1 MCGRA
6 AAAGGDDGV
15 VAAAAAAAGDDDGV
29 AARAG
34 AAPFVPPAPV
44 ASFACV
50 ALFASFASAGEGMT
64 SSPKLPADSVSMMA
78 CRRLL
83 SVSRATARCFQS
95 TPVDEEDE
103 EDDEEDE
110 EDEEEDEGTAAPLA
124 PRGLGDNWR
133 PPRPRPTLSFAAV
146 DARGGSEKGVNGW
159 NFFVGLG
166 TRIGDDFPNMCSR
179 KRSVSLTES
188 AVYRFGCGL

>member
-1 MCGRA
+1 M
-6 AAAGGDDGV
+6 
-15 VAAAAAAAGDDDGV
+15 

-44 ASFACV
+44 ASIACV
-50 ALFASFASAGEGMT
+50 ALFASFASAGEGIT

-95 TPVDEEDE
+95 TPVDEEEE
-103 EDDEEDE
+103 EDD
-110 EDEEEDEGTAAPLA
+110 EEDEGTAAPLA

-133 PPRPRPTLSFAAV
+133 PPRPRPTLTFAAV
-146 DARGGSEKGVNGW
+146 DTRGGSEKGVNGW
-159 NFFVGLG
+159 NFFAGLG
-166 TRIGDDFPNMCSR
+166 TRIGDDFPNICSR

-188 AVYRFGCGL
+188 AVYKFGCGL